1 MRHLKTIGI
10 MVGAILA
17 FIILLGAGGACFGF
31 NNTFTAICLI
41 IFIVFLLVQAYI
53 SIYKHLK

>member
-1 MRHLKTIGI
+1 